1 MHHPSC
7 YPPGVLQTVTIPDPT
22 SLDGF
27 GDLKITFIP
36 SRGDAD
42 INHFSDEGI
51 QHIKE
56 MLYEIDEEYRKNCDL
71 KMTAI
76 SVHVER
82 LDRLAES
89 SSNRDSCWNW
99 VNQEGPYDCSDGG
112 WISYMDIPHF
122 RDEYTAYVLW
132 SIAEVLGKAEEDADY
147 EEWLTSKQ
155 YIKSLEEYNRHK
167 LLAWN
172 KEMDG
177 EHPKWSGEY
186 KEIQQWGSNSDT
198 NLHNAYLKE
207 RYRVEVNIFHIGSPI
222 NEYRSGPAYGSS
234 PYGDVYIPGKIANWL
249 KESYGLYEMDIALQD
264 VEGEPGKGPN
274 SFRWTC
280 VYLHNKGYALE

>member
-7 YPPGVLQTVTIPDPT
+7 YPPGVLQTATIPDPT

-27 GDLKITFIP
+27 GDLEITFIP
-36 SRGDAD
+36 SRDYLSASAEA
-42 INHFSDEGI
+42 FSDEGI
-51 QHIKE
+51 QDIKE
-56 MLYEIDEEYRKNCDL
+56 MLYEADEEYRRGLQLEMNSTNTL
-71 KMTAI
+71 LEAI
-76 SVHVER
+76 R
-82 LDRLAES
+82 
-89 SSNRDSCWNW
+89 
-99 VNQEGPYDCSDGG
+99 
-112 WISYMDIPHF
+112 I
-122 RDEYTAYVLW
+122 RDEGISQDNANAILEDRQPSLWFEMDCEYGLPAPW
-132 SIAEVLGKAEEDADY
+132 SIRGALDQAEEDADY
-147 EEWLTSKQ
+147 EEWINSKEYQ
-155 YIKSLEEYNRHK
+155 QTLKEYNRHK

-172 KEMDG
+172 KEMEG

-186 KEIQQWGSNSDT
+186 KELTQRGEFGRFSSLYNS
-198 NLHNAYLKE
+198 YIKE
-207 RYRVEVNIFHIGSPI
+207 RYRVEVNIFHIGSPV